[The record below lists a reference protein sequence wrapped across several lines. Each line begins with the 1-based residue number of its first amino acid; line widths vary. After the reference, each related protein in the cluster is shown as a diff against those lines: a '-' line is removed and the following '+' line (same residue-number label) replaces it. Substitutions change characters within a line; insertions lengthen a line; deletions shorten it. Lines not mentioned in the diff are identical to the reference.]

1 MTDMILDVDAPTV
14 NDLLLC
20 LPDDSDWNVLEDAL
34 QMPDIK
40 DKYAKE
46 LDKFI
51 KKPTRIELFEIKSR
65 PITSTLDGEK
75 ARSDD
80 INKSYS
86 ITVVPGVLAVRVDVG
101 IRMAANWYGK
111 VVVTPTIFG
120 KGVGSSEAQVS
131 RAQSFIEIH
140 PSALLV
146 KADLKIGIYGDKMC
160 FGIEGRACYWA
171 FGWKCQSFDKQG
183 LFCLK

>member
-1 MTDMILDVDAPTV
+1 MILEVDAPTV

-20 LPDDSDWNVLEDAL
+20 LPDDSDWQVLAEAL
-34 QMPDIK
+34 QMSDIK
-40 DKYAKE
+40 NQYAKE

-51 KKPTRIELFEIKSR
+51 KKPTRLELAEITYH
-65 PITSTLDGEK
+65 PITSMFDGEK
-75 ARSDD
+75 TRSGD

-86 ITVVPGVLAVRVDVG
+86 ITVIPRVLAVRVDVG
-101 IRMAANWYGK
+101 VRMAANWYGK

-120 KGVGSSEAQVS
+120 KALGSSEAQIS
-131 RAQSFIEIH
+131 RAQSFFEIH
-140 PSALLV
+140 PGALLV